1 MTRFT
6 LMGAAAVSLLALA
19 APAIAGPAGKHRGHH
34 HHRHY
39 VRDVH
44 VRDVRV
50 IRPALPVQDAL
61 RYGYGTGCH
70 SFPSGYGGLYRDG
83 AYPGNVYDN
92 CFVAY

>member
-6 LMGAAAVSLLALA
+6 LIGAVAVSLLALA
-19 APAIAGPAGKHRGHH
+19 APAMAGPAGTHRGHH
-34 HHRHY
+34 RHRHY
-39 VRDVH
+39 VRDV
-44 VRDVRV
+44 RI

-83 AYPGNVYDN
+83 VYPGNVYDN
-92 CFVAY
+92 CFTSY